1 MKYFPFSFLDFHL
14 WLWVSK
20 VTADGTNISVYVVY
34 SISIISG
41 ISHNKQA
48 QHAAV
53 TLLPLSNTNAE
64 AKSAMKNTVSK
75 AGRKQ
80 FLKSMYEC
88 KFL

>member
-34 SISIISG
+34 RISIISG

-53 TLLPLSNTNAE
+53 TLLPLSDTNVE
-64 AKSAMKNTVSK
+64 EKSVVKSTVPK
-75 AGRKQ
+75 AG
-80 FLKSMYEC
+80 
-88 KFL
+88 